1 MKTVFDFEF
10 MSFSYLYNDC
20 IKRARLSIDD
30 CLMRVIRSDLDE
42 LYSLGMPVTDEM
54 KFYCIFK
61 SCAKCCRLL
70 ESLSYG
76 MTSI

>member
-10 MSFSYLYNDC
+10 MSFSYLSHEC
-20 IKRARLSIDD
+20 IKRYRSSIDD

-42 LYSLGMPVTDEM
+42 LYSLGVPVTDEM

-61 SCAKCCRLL
+61 SCAKCYRLL
-70 ESLSYG
+70 ESFSFGLS
-76 MTSI
+76 SI